1 MLQGLASEG
10 YSCGRYK
17 VRSLMKALNLHAVVP
32 KRYKVTT
39 DSAHGYPLAPNLLM
53 RKFSVPSPDM
63 VWTADITYIWTLEGW
78 LYLGVV
84 MDLFSRQILGWAAEN
99 HMRTDLP
106 LQALHMAWHR
116 RRPSPGLIHHSDRGV
131 QYASG
136 EYRKQLETY
145 RITPSMSRKGN
156 CWDNAPMERF
166 FRSLKSEYLNR
177 FRFSTRDT
185 ARCEII
191 EYITF
196 YNAYRIH
203 SSLGYASPLNFEERY
218 RIHAA

>member
-1 MLQGLASEG
+1 MP
-10 YSCGRYK
+10 
-17 VRSLMKALNLHAVVP
+17 V
-32 KRYKVTT
+32 
-39 DSAHGYPLAPNLLM
+39 
-53 RKFSVPSPDM
+53 
-63 VWTADITYIWTLEGW
+63 
-78 LYLGVV
+78 
-84 MDLFSRQILGWAAEN
+84 
-99 HMRTDLP
+99 
-106 LQALHMAWHR
+106 
-116 RRPSPGLIHHSDRGV
+116 
-131 QYASG
+131 G
-136 EYRKQLETY
+136 EYQKQLETY

-177 FRFSTRDT
+177 FRFSTRDP
-185 ARCEII
+185 ARHEII